1 MRISD
6 SSSDVC
12 SSDLVLQQRR
22 IEESRPEIE
31 RGQQVLA
38 EVGEAPDAI
47 GLHRQL
53 RVVALERKVEV
64 DDAFHEE
71 RREDADAAEVQQVH
85 GAVGTD
91 RVVPE
96 MRVAVDDAVVIEGHV
111 RSEEHKSELQ
121 SIMRNSYA

>member
-1 MRISD
+1 MI
-6 SSSDVC
+6 
-12 SSDLVLQQRR
+12 RR
-22 IEESRPEIE
+22 PPRSTRTYTLFPYTTLF
-31 RGQQVLA
+31 RS
-38 EVGEAPDAI
+38 APDAI

-111 RSEEHKSELQ
+111 PGTEHVHGHGVALLHRLALLGAVEDRKSTRL
-121 SIMRNSYA
+121 NSSH

>member
-1 MRISD
+1 MI
-6 SSSDVC
+6 
-12 SSDLVLQQRR
+12 RR
-22 IEESRPEIE
+22 PPRSTRTYTLFPYTTLF
-31 RGQQVLA
+31 RS
-38 EVGEAPDAI
+38 APDAI

-96 MRVAVDDAVVIEGHV
+96 MREIGRAH
-111 RSEEHKSELQ
+111 SELQ
-121 SIMRNSYA
+121 SLMRLSYAVFCLQTNTHATVTASWTNL